1 LKKYSTYI
9 LPLIGVLALLY
20 VFFVPSEK
28 NVKESAAVFS
38 NYIIQQEKKFAEAL
52 PALSDS
58 LCTNSDLIAF
68 KEDKK
73 LPFDLLLYK
82 NDSIVAYTSNR
93 SIPSLPVSLIEQRS
107 VILSLNN
114 GWYFLQKSQKND
126 REVVALSLLKDNFK
140 IENEFLKNE
149 IHFSNN
155 ISSNLAISD
164 QNVEGSIPIR
174 NIDGKNAGYVYINS
188 ALPDAT
194 LNVYSLL
201 SILVI
206 LCIALFY
213 IWQLCYN
220 VVQKLNPLAGFGLMA
235 ILLFSVRVIMISGEF
250 PKELS
255 QLQLFSPTLYASSYF
270 ANSLG
275 QLFISILFLLILAG
289 FATYIKIKD
298 FIITKHS
305 KFLTVAMGLVTAIL
319 TTVIAVFLSLS
330 FSILLYL

>member
-1 LKKYSTYI
+1 
-9 LPLIGVLALLY
+9 
-20 VFFVPSEK
+20 
-28 NVKESAAVFS
+28 
-38 NYIIQQEKKFAEAL
+38 
-52 PALSDS
+52 
-58 LCTNSDLIAF
+58 
-68 KEDKK
+68 
-73 LPFDLLLYK
+73 
-82 NDSIVAYTSNR
+82 
-93 SIPSLPVSLIEQRS
+93 
-107 VILSLNN
+107 
-114 GWYFLQKSQKND
+114 
-126 REVVALSLLKDNFK
+126 
-140 IENEFLKNE
+140 
-149 IHFSNN
+149 
-155 ISSNLAISD
+155 
-164 QNVEGSIPIR
+164 
-174 NIDGKNAGYVYINS
+174 VYINS

-305 KFLTVAMGLVTAIL
+305 KFLTAAMGLVTALL
-319 TTVIAVFLSLS
+319 TTVLAVLFKSLILDSIISLELYDVISLS
-330 FSILLYL
+330 AYSILALLCIILYLIIHFLFQKSHFLLG